1 MHCDLTF
8 IYLFFLDGA
17 MKIFLVIVSQ
27 FLGLAFCAI
36 QVP

>member
-8 IYLFFLDGA
+8 IYLFLDGA